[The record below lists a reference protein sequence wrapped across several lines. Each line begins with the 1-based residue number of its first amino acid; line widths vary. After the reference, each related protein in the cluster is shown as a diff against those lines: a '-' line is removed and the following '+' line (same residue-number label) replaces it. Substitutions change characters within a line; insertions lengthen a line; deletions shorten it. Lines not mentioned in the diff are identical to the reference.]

1 MKQRLEE
8 LMGGSRWAW
17 IAFVVMALFIPISV
31 RVFFLDVGTEVV
43 LPVEP
48 LVGILSIGVLL
59 KMLSAVR
66 TEGWH
71 ALVPQDAVSWL
82 LFLHLSWSMLTA
94 LCSQDP
100 LVSAKS
106 MVVRTAY
113 VLVFYV
119 AIRELVMIG
128 RAFFNRSMIA
138 YGVGLS
144 VVVLFVLVRCLDEG
158 FTRNIAGY
166 APFPFYNDHT
176 SYAASLVFLAI
187 YAWNASLTQHGRK
200 RKVLH
205 YLLFSLFLLAL
216 LVSFSRAG
224 WLSALVALFLGVL
237 ITFRV
242 RLARVAAAGAVLVAA
257 VVMILATRSPTDADP
272 VDSYSPDAGYRVS
285 LVTMFDFSHD
295 SSNKER
301 LNRWKSALRM
311 ARERPFLGYGPGTF
325 QFFYIQHQRS
335 EDRTHYTVDSLV
347 AMPYV
352 TKTWSAGPDI
362 FIRTNPQVLFMSGGT
377 AHSEYLLV
385 LSESGVIGLFLF
397 GAFCIAVLWRGW
409 TLRAQPL
416 VVYSVLAFAAYAI
429 HALVNNF
436 LDDPKIAF
444 LFYGSAAVISAQDLA
459 VHRRFGLKGLR
470 SWFVQGA

>member
-1 MKQRLEE
+1 MKLWLQEHV
-8 LMGGSRWAW
+8 GGSSLPW
-17 IAFVVMALFIPISV
+17 IAFVAMSLFIPISV
-31 RVFFLDVGTEVV
+31 KVFFLDVGTEVV
-43 LPVEP
+43 LPAEP
-48 LVGILSIGVLL
+48 LIGIIGIGVVL
-59 KMLSAVR
+59 KMLNVVRAV
-66 TEGWH
+66 GWH
-71 ALVPQDAVSWL
+71 ALVPQDAVSWSL
-82 LFLHLSWSMLTA
+82 VLHLTWSLLTA
-94 LCSQDP
+94 LLSEDL
-100 LVSAKS
+100 LVSTKS

-113 VLVFYV
+113 ILVFYV
-119 AIRELVMIG
+119 AIRELVMVG
-128 RAFFNRSMIA
+128 GAYFNRIMVA
-138 YGVGLS
+138 YGIGLLI
-144 VVVLFVLVRCLDEG
+144 VVLFVMVRCLDEG

-187 YAWNASLTQHGRK
+187 YVWNGSLAQQGLK

-205 YLLFSLFLLAL
+205 NMFFCLLVLAL

-237 ITFRV
+237 ITFRL
-242 RLARVAAAGAVLVAA
+242 RLARVAAVVAVLVAA
-257 VVMILATRSPTDADP
+257 VVIVLSTRSPMNANL
-272 VDSYSPDAGYRVS
+272 VDSYSPEAGYKVS

-301 LNRWKSALRM
+301 LNRWKSAIRM
-311 ARERPFLGYGPGTF
+311 AQERPLLGYGPGTF

-335 EDRTHYTVDSLV
+335 EDRTHYTIDSLV

-352 TKTWSAGPDI
+352 TKTWSAGPDV

-377 AHSEYLLV
+377 AHSEYLLS
-385 LSESGVIGLFLF
+385 LAESGVIGLMLF

-416 VVYSVLAFAAYAI
+416 AVYAVLAFAAYAV

-470 SWFVQGA
+470 SWFVQGD